1 MQYIIHLTDACNLKC
16 KYCYENKSVR
26 EISFDNITKII
37 DNEIKQKS
45 KYASIYFYGGEPLLK
60 KQIIKDT
67 IKYIESKKCKTK
79 FKYGI
84 TTNGTLLDDDMINL
98 IKENE
103 FTVAYSID
111 GGKLV
116 QNLNRITADGKE
128 TFDIVEKNAK
138 KC

>member
-1 MQYIIHLTDACNLKC
+1 
-16 KYCYENKSVR
+16 
-26 EISFDNITKII
+26 
-37 DNEIKQKS
+37 
-45 KYASIYFYGGEPLLK
+45 
-60 KQIIKDT
+60 
-67 IKYIESKKCKTK
+67 
-79 FKYGI
+79 
-84 TTNGTLLDDDMINL
+84 MINL

-128 TFDIVEKNAK
+128 TFDIVEKMQ